1 MFEIRQ
7 LCEVLSE
14 RHFIGDIIYDWFI
27 LGETIILELKTVNLC
42 NSEIRYWKL
51 FKKWQSRQTIQL
63 EFQTN
68 LQFLSYQFS

>member
-14 RHFIGDIIYDWFI
+14 RHFIGDIIYDCF
-27 LGETIILELKTVNLC
+27 LGETIILELKTVKLC

-51 FKKWQSRQTIQL
+51 FKIWHSRQTIQL
-63 EFQTN
+63 EFQT
-68 LQFLSYQFS
+68 